1 MTTAPEICHGW
12 IRRMLL
18 VPVDLGTPLYFAE
31 EGILT
36 WVAETREDI
45 LTDYKAKL
53 LEHRLRQN
61 EKKKKPYLDFIQGTY
76 SKVCPSR

>member
-1 MTTAPEICHGW
+1 MTTVPEICHGW
-12 IRRMLL
+12 TRRKLL

-53 LEHRLRQN
+53 LEHRLRQT
-61 EKKKKPYLDFIQGTY
+61 KLYLDFIQGTY
-76 SKVCPSR
+76 SKVCSSR